1 MDAMKGDR
9 LMFKAACIGVVLF
22 LFAGLANAQL
32 PGGNVFFGY
41 SYENTNSST
50 LDLNASRANLNGWEA
65 SFEGKL
71 LPWVG
76 LVADFAGHYG
86 SQNFAEVTPG
96 GVQNINVTGHSQEYL
111 FGPRVSI
118 PVGRF
123 TPFAEGMVGFA
134 HIHTGGTLPGPSNTS
149 FATAVG
155 GGLDFRLLGP
165 LALRGEGDYIHT
177 SFFDTTQHNF
187 RMSFGAVLR
196 F

>member
-32 PGGNVFFGY
+32 HGRKCILRILVRKYELVHSRLGHIACQLERVGSFVRRKTSALGRARSRFRRTLRLAEFCR
-41 SYENTNSST
+41 SY
-50 LDLNASRANLNGWEA
+50 AGWRPKYERHRT
-65 SFEGKL
+65 F
-71 LPWVG
+71 
-76 LVADFAGHYG
+76 
-86 SQNFAEVTPG
+86 
-96 GVQNINVTGHSQEYL
+96 QEYL

-155 GGLDFRLLGP
+155 GGLDFRVIGP

-177 SFFDTTQHNF
+177 SFFDTSQHNF